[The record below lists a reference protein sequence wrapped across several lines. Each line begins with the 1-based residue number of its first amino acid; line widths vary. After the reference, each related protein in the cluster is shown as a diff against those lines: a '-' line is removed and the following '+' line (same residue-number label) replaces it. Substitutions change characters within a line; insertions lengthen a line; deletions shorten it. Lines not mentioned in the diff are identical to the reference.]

1 MPYAPAQQPSFS
13 EDRLRQLRQSYRVL
27 TENWGDADQWGW
39 NVDDDIKPSTYRAGH
54 ELWLNIESWYES
66 SCAIERAIFVALQTH
81 VLGADCPP
89 NGYCPKWALSSSSV
103 DDFINQIKEIEPTER
118 GTGLITLDT
127 RKPKVIE
134 PQFDEAIVVHESD
147 SLMSVVPE
155 TDPVPVAV
163 VDEEQEEADDPN
175 IRPQFKQAINLL
187 ERLEDPHIF
196 FSPVRRE
203 HHINVIK
210 QRKEELLP
218 LVRQSCTREEKLLFW
233 SLVDA
238 EENHVR
244 RQKEERKQY
253 LLSADPA
260 ELSFL
265 DLLKVIYLTALDKD
279 INAYQAAST
288 QMRRRFGKTK
298 QALKPD
304 LLKLLRDEHAESSYT
319 VGAVDLDKIT
329 SLKYALEGFIPNEEI
344 THIFAP
350 WGDGKTALALGMTK
364 ALIKGTGFLDQ
375 QVGRDPQSVLYINTD
390 AGAGRFKSAFEE
402 LNMDSDQLFT
412 SGEWLTVW
420 APDAFQGKE
429 GWTASLSNFIALREA
444 IEEGGYGVVIIDSV
458 KGMLSGT
465 GYDYQDN
472 QTVNQMV
479 KMLREVIAMPCEC
492 AVVLI
497 NHKGTDEKE
506 GAGAKAWSEATGQVI
521 ELKTPQGKDKQPLR
535 HLREVIIRKDSI
547 GGRRRL
553 FTKLENGEH
562 VVTEGTEV
570 VKDGTDLVLQWFKSK
585 AVAGQ
590 PKWQRKDVIAEESGL
605 VPEVSVPTVD
615 RALKA
620 LSGHAGQLKKLKG
633 GWYELKAQHS

>member
-1 MPYAPAQQPSFS
+1 MAEITNEIDWLKACNHLVFENYA
-13 EDRLRQLRQSYRVL
+13 
-27 TENWGDADQWGW
+27 DADAWGW
-39 NVDDDIKPSTYRAGH
+39 DGYTSDTMSEVLKTAKH
-54 ELWLNIESWYES
+54 LWRLGREEYYEYFNP
-66 SCAIERAIFVALQTH
+66 IHRAIFGCLCWH
-81 VLGADCPP
+81 MNPESPP
-89 NGYCPKWALSSSSV
+89 
-103 DDFINQIKEIEPTER
+103 E
-118 GTGLITLDT
+118 
-127 RKPKVIE
+127 
-134 PQFDEAIVVHESD
+134 EAIPSWATENHGVDQYRMQLERLFLEYDWPLTWIPDADEELNSQTIDVE
-147 SLMSVVPE
+147 VE
-155 TDPVPVAV
+155 TPATPVTPPATPVTPTTTV
-163 VDEEQEEADDPN
+163 EEQEPELDV
-175 IRPQFKQAINLL
+175 RPEFQQTKNLL
-187 ERLEDPHIF
+187 DQLSNHIYVHNVGIEHCLQVVQAEVETLQGLNPGTFHDDELDLYMRLGDQEEALEER
-196 FSPVRRE
+196 
-203 HHINVIK
+203 IK
-210 QRKEELLP
+210 TE
-218 LVRQSCTREEKLLFW
+218 
-233 SLVDA
+233 
-238 EENHVR
+238 R
-244 RQKEERKQY
+244 RQRLLLANVEEMV
-253 LLSADPA
+253 
-260 ELSFL
+260 FL
-265 DLLKVIYLTALDKD
+265 DLLRLIYMHALEKN
-279 INAYQAAST
+279 INGYQAAST
-288 QMRRRFGKTK
+288 QMRRRFGKTE

-304 LLKLLRDEHAESSYT
+304 LLKLLRDEHAEAAYS
-319 VGAVDLDKIT
+319 VGAVDLNKIH
-329 SLKYALEGFIPNEEI
+329 SLEYALEGFIPNEEV
-344 THIFAP
+344 THVFAP

-375 QVGRDPQSVLYINTD
+375 QVGREPQSVLYINTD

-402 LNMDSDQLFT
+402 LNMDSDQRFT

-420 APDAFQGKE
+420 APDASQGKE
-429 GWTASLSNFIALREA
+429 GWSASLSNFIALREA
-444 IEEGGYGVVIIDSV
+444 IEDGGYGVVIIDSV

-562 VVTEGTEV
+562 IVTEGTEV

-585 AVAGQ
+585 AVAGK

>member
-1 MPYAPAQQPSFS
+1 MAEITNEIDWLKACNHLVFENYA
-13 EDRLRQLRQSYRVL
+13 
-27 TENWGDADQWGW
+27 DADAWGW
-39 NVDDDIKPSTYRAGH
+39 DGYTSDTMSDVLKTAKH
-54 ELWLNIESWYES
+54 LWRLGREEYYEYFNP
-66 SCAIERAIFVALQTH
+66 IHRAIFGCLCWHMNPEIPPEGAIPPWATAN
-81 VLGADCPP
+81 LGIDHYRTQLERLFLELECP
-89 NGYCPKWALSSSSV
+89 LSW
-103 DDFINQIKEIEPTER
+103 IPE
-118 GTGLITLDT
+118 G
-127 RKPKVIE
+127 
-134 PQFDEAIVVHESD
+134 DEEAEVQ
-147 SLMSVVPE
+147 
-155 TDPVPVAV
+155 PVEVEPVAV
-163 VDEEQEEADDPN
+163 EVEPPQGGELPTPATPTSLKLQGTLEEQQPELDVRPEFLQAKSLLDQFEDHIYVHKVGIEHCLHVVRAQAATLQELNPGTLHGDELNLYMRLWNQEE
-175 IRPQFKQAINLL
+175 IL
-187 ERLEDPHIF
+187 EERVKTE
-196 FSPVRRE
+196 
-203 HHINVIK
+203 
-210 QRKEELLP
+210 
-218 LVRQSCTREEKLLFW
+218 
-233 SLVDA
+233 
-238 EENHVR
+238 R
-244 RQKEERKQY
+244 RQR
-253 LLSADPA
+253 LLMANPEDLP
-260 ELSFL
+260 FL
-265 DLLKVIYLTALDKD
+265 DLLRVIYIHALEKN
-279 INAYQAAST
+279 INGYQAAST
-288 QMRRRFGKTK
+288 QMRRRFGKTE

-304 LLKLLRDEHAESSYT
+304 LLKLLRDEHAESAYS
-319 VGAVDLDKIT
+319 VGAVDLNQIH
-329 SLKYALEGFIPNEEI
+329 SLEYALEGFIPNEEV
-344 THIFAP
+344 THVFAP

-375 QVGRDPQSVLYINTD
+375 QVGREPQSVLYINTD

-402 LNMDSDQLFT
+402 LNMDSDQRFT

-420 APDAFQGKE
+420 APDASQGKE
-429 GWTASLSNFIALREA
+429 GWSASLSNFIALREA
-444 IEEGGYGVVIIDSV
+444 IEDGGYGVVIIDSV

-585 AVAGQ
+585 AVAGK

>member
-1 MPYAPAQQPSFS
+1 MAETA
-13 EDRLRQLRQSYRVL
+13 EDQLRELRQSYQL
-27 TENWGDADQWGW
+27 LKESWGDADQWGW
-39 NVDDDIKPSTYRAGH
+39 NVASDNKPSTYWSGH
-54 ELWLNIESWYES
+54 ELWLSIERWYEY
-66 SCAIERAIFVALQTH
+66 CGAIERAIFVALETH
-81 VLGADCPP
+81 VLGSDCPP
-89 NGYCPKWALSSSSV
+89 SGHCPKWALSSGCV
-103 DDFINQIKEIEPTER
+103 DDFINGIKEIETN
-118 GTGLITLDT
+118 GGCQGLITLDT
-127 RKPKVIE
+127 RRQKVIE
-134 PQFDEAIVVHESD
+134 PQVVEPVVAEESD
-147 SLMSVVPE
+147 SLVAVEPE
-155 TDPVPVAV
+155 ITPLPVAV
-163 VDEEQEEADDPN
+163 IDAEEEAVDNHN
-175 IRPQFKQAINLL
+175 IRLEFKQALKL
-187 ERLEDPHIF
+187 QEQLDDHQY
-196 FSPVRRE
+196 VRRIGVA
-203 HHINVIK
+203 HLLNVVKETK
-210 QRKEELLP
+210 QEILP
-218 LVRQSCTREEKLLFW
+218 FVRQGCTSEENSLFW
-233 SLVDA
+233 SLVEA
-238 EENHVR
+238 EETLGR
-244 RQKEERKQY
+244 RLKAERKRH
-253 LLSADPA
+253 LLAADPE
-260 ELSFL
+260 ELPFL
-265 DLLKVIYLTALDKD
+265 DLLKVIYFTALDKD

-288 QMRRRFGKTK
+288 QMRRRFGKTE

-304 LLKLLRDEHAESSYT
+304 LLKLLRDEHAESAYS
-319 VGAVDLDKIT
+319 VGAVDLNQIH
-329 SLKYALEGFIPNEEI
+329 SLEYALEGFIPNEEV
-344 THIFAP
+344 THVFAP

-375 QVGRDPQSVLYINTD
+375 QVGREPQSVLYINTD

-402 LNMDSDQLFT
+402 LNMDSDQRFT

-420 APDAFQGKE
+420 APDASQGKE
-429 GWTASLSNFIALREA
+429 GWSASLSNFIALREA

-553 FTKLENGEH
+553 FTKLENGEY

-585 AVAGQ
+585 AVAGK

>member
-1 MPYAPAQQPSFS
+1 M
-13 EDRLRQLRQSYRVL
+13 
-27 TENWGDADQWGW
+27 
-39 NVDDDIKPSTYRAGH
+39 
-54 ELWLNIESWYES
+54 
-66 SCAIERAIFVALQTH
+66 
-81 VLGADCPP
+81 
-89 NGYCPKWALSSSSV
+89 
-103 DDFINQIKEIEPTER
+103 
-118 GTGLITLDT
+118 
-127 RKPKVIE
+127 
-134 PQFDEAIVVHESD
+134 
-147 SLMSVVPE
+147 
-155 TDPVPVAV
+155 
-163 VDEEQEEADDPN
+163 
-175 IRPQFKQAINLL
+175 
-187 ERLEDPHIF
+187 
-196 FSPVRRE
+196 
-203 HHINVIK
+203 
-210 QRKEELLP
+210 
-218 LVRQSCTREEKLLFW
+218 
-233 SLVDA
+233 
-238 EENHVR
+238 
-244 RQKEERKQY
+244 
-253 LLSADPA
+253 
-260 ELSFL
+260 
-265 DLLKVIYLTALDKD
+265 
-279 INAYQAAST
+279 
-288 QMRRRFGKTK
+288 
-298 QALKPD
+298 
-304 LLKLLRDEHAESSYT
+304 
-319 VGAVDLDKIT
+319 
-329 SLKYALEGFIPNEEI
+329 EGFIPNEEV

-375 QVGRDPQSVLYINTD
+375 QVGREPQSVLYINTD

-402 LNMDSDQLFT
+402 LNMDSDQRFT

-420 APDAFQGKE
+420 APDASQGKE
-429 GWTASLSNFIALREA
+429 GWSASLSNFIALREA
-444 IEEGGYGVVIIDSV
+444 IEDGGYGVVIIDSV

-585 AVAGQ
+585 AVAGK

>member
-1 MPYAPAQQPSFS
+1 MAEITNEIDWLKACNHLVLENYA
-13 EDRLRQLRQSYRVL
+13 
-27 TENWGDADQWGW
+27 DAEAWGW
-39 NVDDDIKPSTYRAGH
+39 DGCGNIGGSDVEREAGKLYMLGRK
-54 ELWLNIESWYES
+54 EFYEYHNP
-66 SCAIERAIFVALQTH
+66 IHRAIFGCLCWH
-81 VLGADCPP
+81 MDPEFPPEGAIPSWAMENHGVEHYRKQLENLFLEYDCPLSWIP
-89 NGYCPKWALSSSSV
+89 DADEEPKSQTIDVEVETPA
-103 DDFINQIKEIEPTER
+103 
-118 GTGLITLDT
+118 TLAT
-127 RKPKVIE
+127 
-134 PQFDEAIVVHESD
+134 ATT
-147 SLMSVVPE
+147 LA
-155 TDPVPVAV
+155 TPV
-163 VDEEQEEADDPN
+163 EEQEPELDV
-175 IRPQFKQAINLL
+175 RPEFLPVKSLLDNLSDRVYVHRVGVERCLRVVQEQSSTLQGLNPGTFDGDELDLYLRLCFQEETL
-187 ERLEDPHIF
+187 EERIKTERRQRLLLANP
-196 FSPVRRE
+196 
-203 HHINVIK
+203 
-210 QRKEELLP
+210 EEL
-218 LVRQSCTREEKLLFW
+218 V
-233 SLVDA
+233 
-238 EENHVR
+238 
-244 RQKEERKQY
+244 
-253 LLSADPA
+253 
-260 ELSFL
+260 FL
-265 DLLKVIYLTALDKD
+265 DLLRLIY
-279 INAYQAAST
+279 INALEKNINGYQAAST
-288 QMRRRFGKTK
+288 QMRRRFGKTE

-304 LLKLLRDEHAESSYT
+304 LLKLLRDEHAESAYS
-319 VGAVDLDKIT
+319 VGAVDLNQIH
-329 SLKYALEGFIPNEEI
+329 SLEYALEGFIPNEEV
-344 THIFAP
+344 THVFAP

-364 ALIKGTGFLDQ
+364 ALIKVTGFLDQ
-375 QVGRDPQSVLYINTD
+375 QVGREPQSVLYINTD

-402 LNMDSDQLFT
+402 LNMDSDQRFT

-420 APDAFQGKE
+420 APDASQGKE
-429 GWTASLSNFIALREA
+429 GWSASLSNFIALREA
-444 IEEGGYGVVIIDSV
+444 IEDGGYGVVIIDSV

-585 AVAGQ
+585 AVAGK
-590 PKWQRKDVIAEESGL
+590 PKLQRKDVIAEESGL

>member
-1 MPYAPAQQPSFS
+1 MAETAADQ
-13 EDRLRQLRQSYRVL
+13 LRELRQSYQL
-27 TENWGDADQWGW
+27 LKETWGDADQWGW
-39 NVDDDIKPSTYRAGH
+39 NVASDNKPSTYWSGH
-54 ELWLNIESWYES
+54 ELWLSLDRWHDYFNPFD
-66 SCAIERAIFVALQTH
+66 RAIFVALQTH
-81 VLGADCPP
+81 VLGSDCRPS
-89 NGYCPKWALSSSSV
+89 GHCPEWALCTSSV
-103 DDFINQIKEIEPTER
+103 DDFINGIKEIETR
-118 GTGLITLDT
+118 GDCLGLITFDT
-127 RKPKVIE
+127 RRQKVIE
-134 PQFDEAIVVHESD
+134 PQVVKPVVVQESD
-147 SLMSVVPE
+147 SGVAVEPE
-155 TDPVPVAV
+155 TTPVPVALID
-163 VDEEQEEADDPN
+163 DEEEEADDPN
-175 IRPQFKQAINLL
+175 IRPEFKQAIKLL
-187 ERLEDPHIF
+187 EQLDDHVF
-196 FSPVRRE
+196 VRRFGVE
-203 HHINVIK
+203 HLLIAIK
-210 QRKEELLP
+210 QTKEELLP
-218 LVRQSCTREEKLLFW
+218 LVRQSRTREENSLFW
-233 SLVDA
+233 SLVEA
-238 EENHVR
+238 EENLVW
-244 RQKEERKQY
+244 RQKAERKRR
-253 LLSADPA
+253 LLAADPE
-260 ELSFL
+260 ELPFL
-265 DLLKVIYLTALDKD
+265 DLLKVIYFTALDKD

-288 QMRRRFGKTK
+288 QMRRRFGKTE

-304 LLKLLRDEHAESSYT
+304 LLKLLRDEHAESAYT
-319 VGAVDLDKIT
+319 VGAVDLNQID
-329 SLKYALEGFIPNEEI
+329 SLEYALEGFIPNEEV
-344 THIFAP
+344 THVFAP

-375 QVGRDPQSVLYINTD
+375 QVPHEPARVLYINTD

-402 LNMDSDQLFT
+402 LNMDSDQRFT

-420 APDAFQGKE
+420 APDASQGKE
-429 GWTASLSNFIALREA
+429 GWSASLSNFIALREA
-444 IEEGGYGVVIIDSV
+444 IEDGGYGVVIIDSV

-479 KMLREVIAMPCEC
+479 KMLREVIAMPCGC

-521 ELKTPQGKDKQPLR
+521 ELKTPQGKDKQPLK

-585 AVAGQ
+585 AVAGK

>member
-1 MPYAPAQQPSFS
+1 MAETA
-13 EDRLRQLRQSYRVL
+13 EDQLRELRQSYQL
-27 TENWGDADQWGW
+27 LKETWGDADQWGW
-39 NVDDDIKPSTYRAGH
+39 NVDKDNKPSTYWSGH
-54 ELWLNIESWYES
+54 ELWLSVERWYEYCS
-66 SCAIERAIFVALQTH
+66 AIERAIFVALQTH
-81 VLGADCPP
+81 VLGSDSPP
-89 NGYCPKWALSSSSV
+89 AGYCPKWALSSSSV
-103 DDFINQIKEIEPTER
+103 DDFINGIKEIETNGKCP
-118 GTGLITLDT
+118 GLITFDT
-127 RKPKVIE
+127 RRQKVIE
-134 PQFDEAIVVHESD
+134 PQVVEPVADQESD
-147 SLMSVVPE
+147 SLVAVEPE
-155 TDPVPVAV
+155 TTPVPVAV
-163 VDEEQEEADDPN
+163 IDEEEEEADDPN
-175 IRPQFKQAINLL
+175 VRPEFKQAIKLL
-187 ERLEDPHIF
+187 EQLNDPSNF
-196 FSPVRRE
+196 FRGNTA
-203 HHINVIK
+203 HLLNVFK
-210 QRKEELLP
+210 QTKEELLP
-218 LVRQSCTREEKLLFW
+218 LWHRSCTREETTLFW
-233 SLVDA
+233 SLIEA
-238 EENHVR
+238 EETLEWR
-244 RQKEERKQY
+244 LKAERKRR
-253 LLSADPA
+253 LLAADPE
-260 ELSFL
+260 ELPFL
-265 DLLKVIYLTALDKD
+265 DLLKVIYFTALDKD

-288 QMRRRFGKTK
+288 QMRRRFGKTE

-304 LLKLLRDEHAESSYT
+304 LLKLLRDEHAESAYS
-319 VGAVDLDKIT
+319 VGAVDLNQIH
-329 SLKYALEGFIPNEEI
+329 SLEYALEGFIPNEEV
-344 THIFAP
+344 THVFAP

-375 QVGRDPQSVLYINTD
+375 QVGREPQSVLYINTD

-402 LNMDSDQLFT
+402 LNMDSDQRFT

-420 APDAFQGKE
+420 APDASQGKE
-429 GWTASLSNFIALREA
+429 GWSASLSNFIALREA
-444 IEEGGYGVVIIDSV
+444 IEDGGYGVVIIDSV

-585 AVAGQ
+585 AVAGK

>member
-1 MPYAPAQQPSFS
+1 MAETA
-13 EDRLRQLRQSYRVL
+13 EDQLRELRQSYQL
-27 TENWGDADQWGW
+27 LKETWGDADQWGW
-39 NVDDDIKPSTYRAGH
+39 NVDKDNKPSTYWSGH
-54 ELWLNIESWYES
+54 ELWLSVERWYEYCS
-66 SCAIERAIFVALQTH
+66 AIERAIFVALQTH
-81 VLGADCPP
+81 VLGSDSPP
-89 NGYCPKWALSSSSV
+89 AGYCPKWALSSSSV
-103 DDFINQIKEIEPTER
+103 DDFINGIKEIETNGKCP
-118 GTGLITLDT
+118 GLITFDT
-127 RKPKVIE
+127 RRQKVIE
-134 PQFDEAIVVHESD
+134 PQVVEPVADQESD
-147 SLMSVVPE
+147 SLVAVEPE
-155 TDPVPVAV
+155 TTPVPVAV
-163 VDEEQEEADDPN
+163 IDEEEEEADDPN
-175 IRPQFKQAINLL
+175 VRPEFKQAIKLL
-187 ERLEDPHIF
+187 EQLNDPSNF
-196 FSPVRRE
+196 FRGNTA
-203 HHINVIK
+203 HLLNVFK
-210 QRKEELLP
+210 QTKEELLP
-218 LVRQSCTREEKLLFW
+218 LWHRSCTREETTLFW
-233 SLVDA
+233 SLIEA
-238 EENHVR
+238 EETLEWR
-244 RQKEERKQY
+244 LKAERKRR
-253 LLSADPA
+253 LLAADPE
-260 ELSFL
+260 ELPFL
-265 DLLKVIYLTALDKD
+265 DLLKVIYFTALDKD

-288 QMRRRFGKTK
+288 QMRRRFGKTE

-304 LLKLLRDEHAESSYT
+304 LLKLLRDEHAESAYS
-319 VGAVDLDKIT
+319 VGAVDLNKIH
-329 SLKYALEGFIPNEEI
+329 SLEYALEGFIPNEEV
-344 THIFAP
+344 THVFAP

-375 QVGRDPQSVLYINTD
+375 QVGREPQSVLYINTD

-402 LNMDSDQLFT
+402 LNMDSDQRFT
-412 SGEWLTVW
+412 SGEWLTIW
-420 APDAFQGKE
+420 APDASQGKE
-429 GWTASLSNFIALREA
+429 GWSASLSNFIALREA
-444 IEEGGYGVVIIDSV
+444 IEDGGYGVVIIDSV

-497 NHKGTDEKE
+497 NHKETDEKE

-547 GGRRRL
+547 SGRRRM

-585 AVAGQ
+585 AVAGK

>member
-1 MPYAPAQQPSFS
+1 MAEITNEIDWLKACNHLVLENYA
-13 EDRLRQLRQSYRVL
+13 
-27 TENWGDADQWGW
+27 DAEAWGW
-39 NVDDDIKPSTYRAGH
+39 DGCGNIGGSDVEREAGKLYMLGRK
-54 ELWLNIESWYES
+54 EFYEYHNP
-66 SCAIERAIFVALQTH
+66 IHRAIFGCLCWH
-81 VLGADCPP
+81 MDPEFPPEGAIPSWAMENHGVEHYRKQLENLFLEYDCPLSWIP
-89 NGYCPKWALSSSSV
+89 DADEEPKSQTIDVEVETPA
-103 DDFINQIKEIEPTER
+103 
-118 GTGLITLDT
+118 TLAT
-127 RKPKVIE
+127 
-134 PQFDEAIVVHESD
+134 ATT
-147 SLMSVVPE
+147 LA
-155 TDPVPVAV
+155 TPV
-163 VDEEQEEADDPN
+163 EEQEPELDV
-175 IRPQFKQAINLL
+175 RPEFLPVKSLLDNLSDRVYVHRVGVERCLRVVQEQSSTLQGLNPGTFDGDELDLYLRLCFQEETL
-187 ERLEDPHIF
+187 EERIKTERRQRLLLANP
-196 FSPVRRE
+196 
-203 HHINVIK
+203 
-210 QRKEELLP
+210 EEL
-218 LVRQSCTREEKLLFW
+218 V
-233 SLVDA
+233 
-238 EENHVR
+238 
-244 RQKEERKQY
+244 
-253 LLSADPA
+253 
-260 ELSFL
+260 FL
-265 DLLKVIYLTALDKD
+265 DLLRLIY
-279 INAYQAAST
+279 INALEKNINGYQAAST
-288 QMRRRFGKTK
+288 QMRRRFGKTE

-304 LLKLLRDEHAESSYT
+304 LLKLLRDEHAESAYS
-319 VGAVDLDKIT
+319 VGAVDLNKIH
-329 SLKYALEGFIPNEEI
+329 SLEYALEGFIPNEEV
-344 THIFAP
+344 THVFAP

-375 QVGRDPQSVLYINTD
+375 QVGREPQSVLYINTD

-402 LNMDSDQLFT
+402 LNMDSDQRFT

-420 APDAFQGKE
+420 APDASQGKE
-429 GWTASLSNFIALREA
+429 GWSASLSNFIALREA
-444 IEEGGYGVVIIDSV
+444 IEDGGYGVVIIDSV

-521 ELKTPQGKDKQPLR
+521 ELKTPQGKDKQPLK

-547 GGRRRL
+547 GGRRRM

-585 AVAGQ
+585 AVAGK

>member
-1 MPYAPAQQPSFS
+1 MAETA
-13 EDRLRQLRQSYRVL
+13 EDQLRELRQSYQL
-27 TENWGDADQWGW
+27 LKESWGDADQWGW
-39 NVDDDIKPSTYRAGH
+39 NVDKDNKPSTYWSGR
-54 ELWLNIESWYES
+54 ELLFSVERWHDYFNPID
-66 SCAIERAIFVALQTH
+66 RAILVALQTH
-81 VLGADCPP
+81 VLGSDCRPA
-89 NGYCPKWALSSSSV
+89 GYCPEWALSSSSV
-103 DDFINQIKEIEPTER
+103 DDFINGINEIETNTKCP
-118 GTGLITLDT
+118 GLITFDT
-127 RKPKVIE
+127 RRQKFIEPKVVE
-134 PQFDEAIVVHESD
+134 PVAVQESN
-147 SLMSVVPE
+147 SLVAFEPE
-155 TDPVPVAV
+155 TTPVPVAV
-163 VDEEQEEADDPN
+163 IDEEEEEADDPN
-175 IRPQFKQAINLL
+175 IRPEFKQALKLQEQLDDHHYLRQCGVEHLL
-187 ERLEDPHIF
+187 H
-196 FSPVRRE
+196 V
-203 HHINVIK
+203 VK
-210 QRKEELLP
+210 QTKQEILP
-218 LVRQSCTREEKLLFW
+218 FVQQGCTREENSLFW
-233 SLVDA
+233 SLVEA
-238 EENHVR
+238 EENLVW
-244 RQKEERKQY
+244 RQKAERKRR
-253 LLSADPA
+253 LLAADPE
-260 ELSFL
+260 ELPFL

-288 QMRRRFGKTK
+288 QMRRRFGKTE

-304 LLKLLRDEHAESSYT
+304 LLKLLRDEHAESAYS
-319 VGAVDLDKIT
+319 VGAVDLNKIH
-329 SLKYALEGFIPNEEI
+329 SLEYVLEGFIPNEEV
-344 THIFAP
+344 THVFAP

-375 QVGRDPQSVLYINTD
+375 QGSHEPVSVLYINTD

-402 LNMDSDQLFT
+402 LNMDSDKRFT

-420 APDAFQGKE
+420 APDASQGKE
-429 GWTASLSNFIALREA
+429 GWSASLSNFIALREA
-444 IEEGGYGVVIIDSV
+444 IEDGCFGVVIIDSV

-570 VKDGTDLVLQWFKSK
+570 VKDGPDLVLQWFKSK
-585 AVAGQ
+585 AVAGK

-620 LSGHAGQLKKLKG
+620 LSGHAGQLKKLNG

>member
-1 MPYAPAQQPSFS
+1 MAEITNEIDWLKACNHLVLENYA
-13 EDRLRQLRQSYRVL
+13 
-27 TENWGDADQWGW
+27 DADAWGW
-39 NVDDDIKPSTYRAGH
+39 DGSGGVEPSDV
-54 ELWLNIESWYES
+54 ELEAKQLWRLGRSEFYEYFNP
-66 SCAIERAIFVALQTH
+66 IHRAIFGCLCWH
-81 VLGADCPP
+81 MNPESPPEGAIPS
-89 NGYCPKWALSSSSV
+89 WATENHGV
-103 DDFINQIKEIEPTER
+103 DQYRMQLERLFLEYDLPLTWIPDADEEPEEQ
-118 GTGLITLDT
+118 
-127 RKPKVIE
+127 PVE
-134 PQFDEAIVVHESD
+134 VES
-147 SLMSVVPE
+147 
-155 TDPVPVAV
+155 VAV
-163 VDEEQEEADDPN
+163 EVEPPQGGELLTPATPVEEQEPELDVRPEFLPVKSLLDNLSDHIYVHKVGVEHCLHVVRAQVATLQSLNPGTFHADELDLYM
-175 IRPQFKQAINLL
+175 RLWHQEETL
-187 ERLEDPHIF
+187 EERTKTE
-196 FSPVRRE
+196 
-203 HHINVIK
+203 
-210 QRKEELLP
+210 
-218 LVRQSCTREEKLLFW
+218 
-233 SLVDA
+233 
-238 EENHVR
+238 R
-244 RQKEERKQY
+244 RQR
-253 LLSADPA
+253 LLLANPEDLP
-260 ELSFL
+260 FL
-265 DLLKVIYLTALDKD
+265 DLLRLIYIHALEKN
-279 INAYQAAST
+279 INGYQAAST
-288 QMRRRFGKTK
+288 QMRRRFGKTE

-304 LLKLLRDEHAESSYT
+304 LLKLLRDEHAESAYS
-319 VGAVDLDKIT
+319 VGAVDLNQIH
-329 SLKYALEGFIPNEEI
+329 SLEYALEGFIPNEEV
-344 THIFAP
+344 THVFAP

-375 QVGRDPQSVLYINTD
+375 QVGREPQSVLYINTD

-402 LNMDSDQLFT
+402 LNMDSDQHFT

-420 APDAFQGKE
+420 APDASQGKE
-429 GWTASLSNFIALREA
+429 GWSASLSNFIALREA

-521 ELKTPQGKDKQPLR
+521 ELKTPQGKDKQPLK

-547 GGRRRL
+547 GGRRRM

-585 AVAGQ
+585 AVAGK

>member
-1 MPYAPAQQPSFS
+1 MENLSDHIYVHKVSAEHCLHVVQAQIATLQELIPGTF
-13 EDRLRQLRQSYRVL
+13 
-27 TENWGDADQWGW
+27 N
-39 NVDDDIKPSTYRAGH
+39 DDELDLYMTLWGH
-54 ELWLNIESWYES
+54 EDTLE
-66 SCAIERAIFVALQTH
+66 ER
-81 VLGADCPP
+81 
-89 NGYCPKWALSSSSV
+89 
-103 DDFINQIKEIEPTER
+103 IKTER
-118 GTGLITLDT
+118 
-127 RKPKVIE
+127 R
-134 PQFDEAIVVHESD
+134 Q
-147 SLMSVVPE
+147 
-155 TDPVPVAV
+155 
-163 VDEEQEEADDPN
+163 
-175 IRPQFKQAINLL
+175 RLL
-187 ERLEDPHIF
+187 LA
-196 FSPVRRE
+196 
-203 HHINVIK
+203 NV
-210 QRKEELLP
+210 EEL
-218 LVRQSCTREEKLLFW
+218 V
-233 SLVDA
+233 
-238 EENHVR
+238 
-244 RQKEERKQY
+244 
-253 LLSADPA
+253 
-260 ELSFL
+260 FL
-265 DLLKVIYLTALDKD
+265 DLLRLIYMHALEKN
-279 INAYQAAST
+279 INGYQAAST
-288 QMRRRFGKTK
+288 QMRRRFGKTE

-304 LLKLLRDEHAESSYT
+304 LLKLLRDEHAESAYS
-319 VGAVDLDKIT
+319 VGAVDLNEIH
-329 SLKYALEGFIPNEEI
+329 SLEYALEGFIPNEEV
-344 THIFAP
+344 THVFAP

-375 QVGRDPQSVLYINTD
+375 QVGREPQSVLYINTD

-402 LNMDSDQLFT
+402 LNMDSDQRFT

-420 APDAFQGKE
+420 APDASQGKE
-429 GWTASLSNFIALREA
+429 GWSASLSNFIALREA
-444 IEEGGYGVVIIDSV
+444 IEDGGYGVVIIDSV

-570 VKDGTDLVLQWFKSK
+570 VNDGTDLVLQWFKSK
-585 AVAGQ
+585 AVAGK

>member
-1 MPYAPAQQPSFS
+1 MAETA
-13 EDRLRQLRQSYRVL
+13 EDQVRELRQSYQL
-27 TENWGDADQWGW
+27 LKESWGDEDQWGW
-39 NVDDDIKPSTYRAGH
+39 NVDKDNKPSTYWSGR
-54 ELWLNIESWYES
+54 ELWLSVERWHDYFNPID
-66 SCAIERAIFVALQTH
+66 RAILVALQTH
-81 VLGADCPP
+81 VLGSDCRPA
-89 NGYCPKWALSSSSV
+89 GYCPEWALSSSSV
-103 DDFINQIKEIEPTER
+103 DDFINGIKEIETNAKCP
-118 GTGLITLDT
+118 GLITFDT
-127 RKPKVIE
+127 RRQKIIE
-134 PQFDEAIVVHESD
+134 PEVVEPVAIQDSD
-147 SLMSVVPE
+147 SLVAVEPE
-155 TDPVPVAV
+155 TTPVPVAV
-163 VDEEQEEADDPN
+163 IDEEEEEAVDPN
-175 IRPQFKQAINLL
+175 IRPEFKQALKLQEQLDDHHYLRRIGVEHLL
-187 ERLEDPHIF
+187 H
-196 FSPVRRE
+196 V
-203 HHINVIK
+203 VK
-210 QRKEELLP
+210 QTKQQILP
-218 LVRQSCTREEKLLFW
+218 FVQQGCTREENLLFW
-233 SLVDA
+233 SLVEA
-238 EENHVR
+238 EENLVW
-244 RQKEERKQY
+244 RQKAERKRR
-253 LLSADPA
+253 LLAADPE
-260 ELSFL
+260 ELPFL
-265 DLLKVIYLTALDKD
+265 DLLKVIYFTALDKD

-288 QMRRRFGKTK
+288 QMRRRFGKTE

-304 LLKLLRDEHAESSYT
+304 LLKLLRDEHAESAYS
-319 VGAVDLDKIT
+319 VGAVDLNKIH
-329 SLKYALEGFIPNEEI
+329 SLEYVLEGFIPNEEV
-344 THIFAP
+344 THVFAP

-375 QVGRDPQSVLYINTD
+375 QGPHEPVSVLYINTD

-402 LNMDSDQLFT
+402 LNMGSDQRFT
-412 SGEWLTVW
+412 SVEWLTVW
-420 APDAFQGKE
+420 APDASQGKE
-429 GWTASLSNFIALREA
+429 GWSASLSNFIALREA
-444 IEEGGYGVVIIDSV
+444 IEEGCFGVVIIDSV

-521 ELKTPQGKDKQPLR
+521 ELKTPQGKDKQPLK

-585 AVAGQ
+585 AVAGK

-633 GWYELKAQHS
+633 GWYELEAQHS